1 MDVVEAD
8 LGIVKEPA
16 VFNFENASSQVT
28 KVMMMMMG
36 VIVIVLLVY
45 NQIQGFIHYIG
56 SENVTKIEKN
66 VVLMRLSNNY
76 VLMVLMN
83 LKIDP

>member
-1 MDVVEAD
+1 MDADEAD
-8 LGIVKEPA
+8 LGIVKELA
-16 VFNFENASSQVT
+16 VFNFENASSQVM

-66 VVLMRLSNNY
+66 SCFDEIVKQY
-76 VLMVLMN
+76 VLIVLMN

>member
-1 MDVVEAD
+1 
-8 LGIVKEPA
+8 
-16 VFNFENASSQVT
+16 
-28 KVMMMMMG
+28 MMMMMG

-66 VVLMRLSNNY
+66 SCFDEIVKQLCPNGFNEFKNRSIKL
-76 VLMVLMN
+76 
-83 LKIDP
+83 